1 SSLCCV
7 LSAMAADSDAMVG
20 AQCIGGCPDHR
31 SPLLDHRHD
40 RENGAEPVLGDP
52 SGPSLATNYKRR

>member
-1 SSLCCV
+1 PAC
-7 LSAMAADSDAMVG
+7 AAYSRPWRLTPMQWWGSNAS
-20 AQCIGGCPDHR
+20 GGCPDHR